1 MQTADVNLR
10 NKVGKLSWEKE
21 ESLFCHESLRDHFN
35 SAILDAQ
42 DAEVAFSALLHTVLF
57 PEGTFSLAM
66 ETKISWRISS
76 V

>member
-1 MQTADVNLR
+1 MFVYANTDMNLG
-10 NKVGKLSWEKE
+10 KKAGKLSWEKE

-35 SAILDAQ
+35 SAIF
-42 DAEVAFSALLHTVLF
+42 DAEVTFSALLHTVLF

-66 ETKISWRISS
+66 ETRISWRISS